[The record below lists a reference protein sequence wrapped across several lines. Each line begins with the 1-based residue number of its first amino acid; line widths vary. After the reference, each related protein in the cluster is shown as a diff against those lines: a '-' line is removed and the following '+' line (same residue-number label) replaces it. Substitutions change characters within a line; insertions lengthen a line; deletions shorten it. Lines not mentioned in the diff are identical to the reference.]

1 MNISKKHLSTLAIIG
16 NGFDL
21 NHGFQTDFKS
31 FISNTNNPYLEKF
44 KEYCKIE
51 DIDTWYMFEEN
62 IRILTERLFL
72 ESMAENCDF
81 DENRKHVTELTDV
94 FKAIHV
100 LFTKYLKNEISS
112 KILIKKDNIEK
123 YLNNDVFAI
132 NFNYTNT
139 ANAYTKNIFYV
150 HGSLCEDNII
160 LGYDYREEPCLSMF
174 EDMQWS
180 KEICRESLA
189 FRRHLMKKEKYA
201 LDNDKYNELLASLN
215 NFHHWEHTGRGLDNE
230 VQSFIPNYNII
241 HSFIT
246 KYRRKNII
254 PHLKHKRIKT
264 LVVLG
269 HGIESDKV
277 FLKSIIEKCINIE
290 KIIIYRYANESDIN
304 FNRKCSF
311 FKTYCDN
318 IVEIYY

>member
-1 MNISKKHLSTLAIIG
+1 MIYVMSDIHGNMNRYNSIMKQIKL
-16 NGFDL
+16 
-21 NHGFQTDFKS
+21 QETD
-31 FISNTNNPYLEKF
+31 ILYVLG
-44 KEYCKIE
+44 
-51 DIDTWYMFEEN
+51 DVIDRY
-62 IRILTERLFL
+62 
-72 ESMAENCDF
+72 
-81 DENRKHVTELTDV
+81 
-94 FKAIHV
+94 
-100 LFTKYLKNEISS
+100 
-112 KILIKKDNIEK
+112 
-123 YLNNDVFAI
+123 
-132 NFNYTNT
+132 
-139 ANAYTKNIFYV
+139 
-150 HGSLCEDNII
+150 
-160 LGYDYREEPCLSMF
+160 
-174 EDMQWS
+174 
-180 KEICRESLA
+180 
-189 FRRHLMKKEKYA
+189 
-201 LDNDKYNELLASLN
+201 
-215 NFHHWEHTGRGLDNE
+215 
-230 VQSFIPNYNII
+230 YNII